1 MREVGNKNRLRLEE
15 ALRVAAERGGQ
26 YLSISYLNTAVKMH
40 WVCHRG
46 HSWHAPFATI
56 RAGHWCPE
64 YANKAHLSNRKS
76 KARLRY
82 KAI

>member
-26 YLSISYLNTAVKMH
+26 CLSTSYLNTAVKMH

-64 YANKAHLSNRKS
+64 CANLSNRKS